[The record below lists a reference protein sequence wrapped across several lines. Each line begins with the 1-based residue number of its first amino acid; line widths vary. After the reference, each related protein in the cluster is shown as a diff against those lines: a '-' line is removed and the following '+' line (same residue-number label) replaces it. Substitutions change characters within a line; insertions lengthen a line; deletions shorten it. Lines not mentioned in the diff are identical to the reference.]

1 MARKVIGIVYDTKNN
16 RTRARETVTLLD
28 GSKERFEAYGDTKEQ
43 AAAKLREKVE
53 ALNEV
58 IMYGKRKQDGDVTLA
73 EAVADKIKERRAA
86 YDRDRGREE
95 IRDTT
100 ADRDDDV
107 YESLLL
113 PYPIAQKKLNKIFFP
128 DCEQYRVQLE
138 NAQYDK
144 RRTKKEHEPVWCYYS
159 ASTLNRIIRL
169 VVEVLDEYYKRS
181 PYKSPTSALPL
192 FKQSSPKKTEE
203 DFLMGDEVPHFI
215 SHCEHM
221 REMAKYRL
229 DGTCADLFIVA
240 VLSGLRPG
248 ELLGLQVR
256 DYDEEQASIT
266 VQRTGAYEDG
276 RAKTEASLD
285 TVFLVPK
292 AVDILSRRC
301 KGLKKNALVFPSTK
315 GNTIMSES
323 NMLKKFKRWVR
334 EAGIDKNLRTHS
346 LRGSCASYM
355 FDIGCSAEDVMVQL
369 RHSKID
375 TAMKYYIARGDKR
388 KKDIRQKMTLA
399 FETGGGNTYVQGD
412 SNSAGSDGA

>member
-1 MARKVIGIVYDTKNN
+1 MAKAVGIIYDTKNN

-28 GSKERFEAYGDTKEQ
+28 GSKERFEAYGDTKAQ
-43 AAAKLREKVE
+43 AAEKLRQKVD
-53 ALNEV
+53 ARNEV
-58 IMYGKRKQDGDVTLA
+58 IMYGQRKQSGDITLA
-73 EAVADKIKERRAA
+73 QAVADKIKERREE
-86 YDRDRGREE
+86 YDRDKGREK

-100 ADRDDDV
+100 SDRDTDV
-107 YESLLL
+107 YNKLLL
-113 PYPIAQKKLNKIFFP
+113 PYPIAKKSLNRIFLP
-128 DCEQYRVQLE
+128 DCEQYRKELQ

-144 RRTKKEHEPVWCYYS
+144 RRTKKEHTPEWSYYD

-169 VVEVLDEYYKRS
+169 VVSVLDEYYKRS
-181 PYKSPTSALPL
+181 PYKSPTSALLP
-192 FKQSSPKKTEE
+192 FKQSTSKKTEE

-215 SHCEHM
+215 EHCEHM
-221 REMAKYRL
+221 RELAKYRL

-256 DYDEEQASIT
+256 DYDEGQASIT
-266 VQRTGAYEDG
+266 IMRTGAYEDG
-276 RAKTEASLD
+276 RTKTEASLD

-292 AVDILSRRC
+292 AVEIFSRRC
-301 KGLKKNALVFPSTK
+301 KGLKPNALIFPSTK

-323 NMLKKFKRWVR
+323 NVADKFKRWVR
-334 EAGIDKNLRTHS
+334 EAGIDKSLHPHS

-399 FETGGGNTYVQGD
+399 FETGGGKYVQGD
-412 SNSAGSDGA
+412 SDSAGSDGA